1 MARPVGEDGREIFVN
16 FFVGGKRKK
25 GIVHKLF
32 ILERSNAGILSIE
45 FFGGGNMKDPVKR
58 RYVYLMLSI
67 FGGIGLSVVLFFVVY
82 RFRGVGDALNKLGS
96 ILAPFAYG
104 GVVAYLLRP
113 MCNLYEGLF
122 QKYLPKKLKKLSNG
136 LAVGLSMISGLLIVY
151 ALIIMIAPQLFSS
164 IQTLWLSLPDKI
176 SALYAWAM
184 ATFGEN
190 EKLVSLF
197 NTIYNTV
204 NTDLQNWA
212 NNTLAPYVSSVVSI
226 VSGVGSS
233 VWKVLMFL
241 YNLLIGLIVAVYL
254 LFSRKKFA
262 RQSVLIIR
270 SALKPKWAELLLDEV
285 AFIDRMFGG
294 FIDGKILDSAI
305 IGVLCYIGCT
315 IFRFPNALLVS
326 AVVGITNVIPFFG
339 PIIGAVPST
348 LLILIESPI
357 KALWFVVFVLA
368 LQQLD
373 GNVIGPKILG
383 DRTGL
388 SSFWVL
394 FTIILFGGLWGVF
407 GMVIG
412 VPLFAVIYDTVK
424 KLVRRGL
431 DKKGQIEVWEQY
443 KADYPDEEPKK

>member
-1 MARPVGEDGREIFVN
+1 
-16 FFVGGKRKK
+16 
-25 GIVHKLF
+25 
-32 ILERSNAGILSIE
+32 
-45 FFGGGNMKDPVKR
+45 MKDPYKR
-58 RYVYLMLSI
+58 RYFYLMLAI
-67 FGGIGLSVVLFFVVY
+67 FGGIGLSIVLFFFVY
-82 RFRGVGDALNKLGS
+82 RFRGVGDAFRELGN
-96 ILAPFAYG
+96 ILAPFIYG

-113 MCNLYEGLF
+113 MCNFYETTF
-122 QKYLPKKLKKLSNG
+122 QKYLPKRLKKLSNG
-136 LAVGLSMISGLLIVY
+136 LAVALSLTSGILIVY
-151 ALIIMIAPQLFSS
+151 ALIIMIAPQLVVS

-176 SALYAWAM
+176 SKLYTWAV

-190 EKLVSLF
+190 EKLVSVF
-197 NTIYNTV
+197 NSIYNAA
-204 NTDLQNWA
+204 NTELQKWT
-212 NNTLAPYVSSVVSI
+212 NNTLEPYISSVVSI
-226 VSGVGSS
+226 VTGVGSS
-233 VWKVLMFL
+233 VWKVLMFV

-262 RQSVLIIR
+262 RQSILIVR
-270 SALKPKWAELLLDEV
+270 SVLKPKWAEILLSEV

-294 FIDGKILDSAI
+294 FIDGKLLDSAI
-305 IGVLCYIGCT
+305 IGVLCYIGCS
-315 IFRFPNALLVS
+315 ILRIPNSLLVS

-357 KALWFVVFVLA
+357 KALWFVIFVLL

-383 DRTGL
+383 DRTGV

-394 FTIILFGGLWGVF
+394 FTIILFGGLWGVV
-407 GMVIG
+407 GMVVG
-412 VPLFAVIYDTVK
+412 VPLFAVIYDAIK

-431 DKKGQIEVWEQY
+431 EKKGQIEVWEQY

>member
-1 MARPVGEDGREIFVN
+1 MARPGGEDGREIFVN
-16 FFVGGKRKK
+16 FLSGAKEKK

-122 QKYLPKKLKKLSNG
+122 QKHLPKKLKKLSNG
-136 LAVGLSMISGLLIVY
+136 LAVGLSMISGILIVY

-176 SALYAWAM
+176 SKLYSWAM

-197 NTIYNTV
+197 NTVYNTV

-212 NNTLAPYVSSVVSI
+212 DNTLAPYVSSVVSI

>member
-1 MARPVGEDGREIFVN
+1 
-16 FFVGGKRKK
+16 
-25 GIVHKLF
+25 
-32 ILERSNAGILSIE
+32 
-45 FFGGGNMKDPVKR
+45 MKDPVKR

-122 QKYLPKKLKKLSNG
+122 QKHLPKKLKKLSNG

-197 NTIYNTV
+197 NTVYNTV

-212 NNTLAPYVSSVVSI
+212 DNTLAPYVSSVVSI

-383 DRTGL
+383 NTTGL

-394 FTIILFGGLWGVF
+394 FSILLFGGLWGFV
-407 GMVIG
+407 GMIVG
-412 VPLFAVIYDTVK
+412 VPLFAVIYDIIK
-424 KLVRRGL
+424 KLVFHGLRRN
-431 DKKGQIEVWEQY
+431 GQLGQVETYHEEFG
-443 KADYPDEEPKK
+443 DPDDPAPAPAEAESETEIVIGSGEE

>member
-1 MARPVGEDGREIFVN
+1 
-16 FFVGGKRKK
+16 
-25 GIVHKLF
+25 
-32 ILERSNAGILSIE
+32 
-45 FFGGGNMKDPVKR
+45 MKDPVKR

-67 FGGIGLSVVLFFVVY
+67 FGGIGLSIVLFFVVY

-136 LAVGLSMISGLLIVY
+136 LAVGLSMISGILIVY

-424 KLVRRGL
+424 KLVRRL
-431 DKKGQIEVWEQY
+431 SLIHI
-443 KADYPDEEPKK
+443 

>member
-1 MARPVGEDGREIFVN
+1 
-16 FFVGGKRKK
+16 
-25 GIVHKLF
+25 
-32 ILERSNAGILSIE
+32 
-45 FFGGGNMKDPVKR
+45 MKDPVKR

-67 FGGIGLSVVLFFVVY
+67 FGGVGLSIVLFFVVY

-122 QKYLPKKLKKLSNG
+122 QKHLPKKLKKLSNG
-136 LAVGLSMISGLLIVY
+136 LAVGLSMISGILIVY

-176 SALYAWAM
+176 SKLYSWAM

-197 NTIYNTV
+197 NTVYNTV

-212 NNTLAPYVSSVVSI
+212 DNTLAPYVSSVVSI

-383 DRTGL
+383 NTVGI
-388 SSFWVL
+388 SGFWVL
-394 FTIILFGGLWGVF
+394 ASITIAASLFGF
-407 GMVIG
+407 TGMILG
-412 VPLFAVIYDTVK
+412 VPVFAIIYLLISDSVNNKLRKKNLTTDTTAY
-424 KLVRRGL
+424 GP
-431 DKKGQIEVWEQY
+431 ISEVAELPEQDRT
-443 KADYPDEEPKK
+443 AAP

>member
-1 MARPVGEDGREIFVN
+1 MRFCKL
-16 FFVGGKRKK
+16 FVGSKRKK

-176 SALYAWAM
+176 SKLYSWAM

-197 NTIYNTV
+197 NTVYNTV

-212 NNTLAPYVSSVVSI
+212 DNTLAPYVSSVVSI

-241 YNLLIGLIVAVYL
+241 YNLLVGLIVAVYL

-431 DKKGQIEVWEQY
+431 DKKGQIEIWEQY

>member
-1 MARPVGEDGREIFVN
+1 
-16 FFVGGKRKK
+16 
-25 GIVHKLF
+25 
-32 ILERSNAGILSIE
+32 
-45 FFGGGNMKDPVKR
+45 MKDPVKR

-122 QKYLPKKLKKLSNG
+122 QKHLPKKLKKLSNG
-136 LAVGLSMISGLLIVY
+136 LAVV
-151 ALIIMIAPQLFSS
+151 IIMIAPQLFSS

-197 NTIYNTV
+197 NTVYNTV

-212 NNTLAPYVSSVVSI
+212 DNTLAPYVSSVVSI

>member
-1 MARPVGEDGREIFVN
+1 
-16 FFVGGKRKK
+16 
-25 GIVHKLF
+25 
-32 ILERSNAGILSIE
+32 
-45 FFGGGNMKDPVKR
+45 MKDPVKR

-136 LAVGLSMISGLLIVY
+136 LAVGLSMISGILIVY

-197 NTIYNTV
+197 NTVYNTV

-212 NNTLAPYVSSVVSI
+212 DNTLAPYVSSVVSI

-443 KADYPDEEPKK
+443 KADYPDEDPNKKFRAAHCPAVKLPGGAFVR

>member
-1 MARPVGEDGREIFVN
+1 
-16 FFVGGKRKK
+16 
-25 GIVHKLF
+25 
-32 ILERSNAGILSIE
+32 
-45 FFGGGNMKDPVKR
+45 MKDPVKR

-122 QKYLPKKLKKLSNG
+122 QKHLPKKLKKLSNG

-176 SALYAWAM
+176 SKLYSWAM

-197 NTIYNTV
+197 NTVYNTV

-212 NNTLAPYVSSVVSI
+212 DNTLAPYVSSVVSI

-357 KALWFVVFVLA
+357 KALWFVLFVLV
-368 LQQLD
+368 LQQVD
-373 GNVIGPKILG
+373 GNIIGPKILG
-383 DRTGL
+383 NTTGL

-394 FTIILFGGLWGVF
+394 FAILLFGGLWGFV
-407 GMVIG
+407 GMIIG
-412 VPLFAVIYDTVK
+412 VPLFAVIYDVIK
-424 KLVRRGL
+424 KLVFHGL
-431 DKKGQIEVWEQY
+431 NRNDESGMVNLY
-443 KADYPDEEPKK
+443 HDAFGDPDDE

>member
-1 MARPVGEDGREIFVN
+1 
-16 FFVGGKRKK
+16 
-25 GIVHKLF
+25 
-32 ILERSNAGILSIE
+32 
-45 FFGGGNMKDPVKR
+45 MKDPVKQ

-212 NNTLAPYVSSVVSI
+212 DNTLAPYVSSVVSI

-357 KALWFVVFVLA
+357 KALWFVLFILI

-383 DRTGL
+383 NSTGL

-394 FTIILFGGLWGVF
+394 FAILLFGGLWGFV
-407 GMVIG
+407 GMIVG
-412 VPLFAVIYDTVK
+412 VPLFAVIYDIIK
-424 KLVRRGL
+424 KLVIHGL
-431 DKKGQIEVWEQY
+431 KRNAELDMLQTYHDNFGDPEDDASPV
-443 KADYPDEEPKK
+443 PEPSAEKQ

>member
-1 MARPVGEDGREIFVN
+1 
-16 FFVGGKRKK
+16 
-25 GIVHKLF
+25 
-32 ILERSNAGILSIE
+32 
-45 FFGGGNMKDPVKR
+45 MKDPVKR

-212 NNTLAPYVSSVVSI
+212 DNTLAPYVSSVVSI

-383 DRTGL
+383 NTVGI
-388 SSFWVL
+388 SGFWVL
-394 FTIILFGGLWGVF
+394 ISITVAAGIFGF
-407 GMVIG
+407 AGMLLG
-412 VPLFAVIYDTVK
+412 VPVFAVIYLIISDIVNSSLRKKQKTTVTDDYYDIHE
-424 KLVRRGL
+424 VADL
-431 DKKGQIEVWEQY
+431 DR
-443 KADYPDEEPKK
+443 KAQAEEAPEETSPNNT

>member
-1 MARPVGEDGREIFVN
+1 
-16 FFVGGKRKK
+16 
-25 GIVHKLF
+25 
-32 ILERSNAGILSIE
+32 
-45 FFGGGNMKDPVKR
+45 MKDPVKR

-122 QKYLPKKLKKLSNG
+122 QKHLPKKLKKLSNG
-136 LAVGLSMISGLLIVY
+136 LAVGLSMISGILIVY

-176 SALYAWAM
+176 SKLYAWAM

-197 NTIYNTV
+197 NTVYNTV

-212 NNTLAPYVSSVVSI
+212 DNTLAPYVSSVVSI

-241 YNLLIGLIVAVYL
+241 YNLLVGLIVAVYL
-254 LFSRKKFA
+254 LYSRKKFA

-383 DRTGL
+383 NTIGI
-388 SSFWVL
+388 SGFWVL
-394 FTIILFGGLWGVF
+394 VSITVAAGLFGF
-407 GMVIG
+407 AGMLLG
-412 VPLFAVIYDTVK
+412 VPVFAIIYLLISDAINLSLK
-424 KLVRRGL
+424 
-431 DKKGQIEVWEQY
+431 KKGDTTRTDAYYSIEKVSDLQAPAQSAGTPE
-443 KADYPDEEPKK
+443 PDAQSPSAKP

>member
-1 MARPVGEDGREIFVN
+1 
-16 FFVGGKRKK
+16 
-25 GIVHKLF
+25 
-32 ILERSNAGILSIE
+32 
-45 FFGGGNMKDPVKR
+45 MKDPVKR

-96 ILAPFAYG
+96 ILGTLCLRRRCGVSAAANVQSLRGTVSEVSAEKAEKAFQRSGGGPQHDFRYSDCVRVDYHDRAPAVFQHPDL
-104 GVVAYLLRP
+104 VAQP
-113 MCNLYEGLF
+113 
-122 QKYLPKKLKKLSNG
+122 S
-136 LAVGLSMISGLLIVY
+136 
-151 ALIIMIAPQLFSS
+151 
-164 IQTLWLSLPDKI
+164 DKI

-197 NTIYNTV
+197 NTVYNTV

-212 NNTLAPYVSSVVSI
+212 DNTLAPYVSSVVSI

-326 AVVGITNVIPFFG
+326 AVVGITNVIH
-339 PIIGAVPST
+339 S
-348 LLILIESPI
+348 
-357 KALWFVVFVLA
+357 LA
-368 LQQLD
+368 HH
-373 GNVIGPKILG
+373 
-383 DRTGL
+383 
-388 SSFWVL
+388 
-394 FTIILFGGLWGVF
+394 
-407 GMVIG
+407 
-412 VPLFAVIYDTVK
+412 
-424 KLVRRGL
+424 RRGSFHA
-431 DKKGQIEVWEQY
+431 
-443 KADYPDEEPKK
+443 ADSD